1 MGGVCV
7 MEHRKKNIEDENLD
21 PSWRT
26 FTTNMEGGLMIG
38 CSKGEKIEEVTATSP
53 SHLTYQSSEVATT
66 GHGLC
71 SDQL

>member
-7 MEHRKKNIEDENLD
+7 TIMEVRYD
-21 PSWRT
+21 
-26 FTTNMEGGLMIG
+26 NMEYLLE
-38 CSKGEKIEEVTATSP
+38 CCEKLKQKAGHLESILTP
-53 SHLTYQSSEVATT
+53 HLTFQSSEVAST